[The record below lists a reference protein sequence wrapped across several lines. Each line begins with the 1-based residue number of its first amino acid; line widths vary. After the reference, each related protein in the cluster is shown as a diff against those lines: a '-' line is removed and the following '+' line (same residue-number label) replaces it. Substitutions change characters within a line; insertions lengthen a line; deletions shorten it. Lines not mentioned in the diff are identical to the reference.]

1 MSASIGV
8 LRLVQAVMTGE
19 SVAGLLASTNRMCSK
34 LVVENTRAGTALA
47 ITAATVL
54 ITLAATNYY
63 KVVLCGPDRRQ
74 RIIRLIH
81 LHSYA

>member
-1 MSASIGV
+1 MVSV

-19 SVAGLLASTNRMCSK
+19 SVAGLLASTNRICSK

-54 ITLAATNYY
+54 ILLAATNYY
-63 KVVLCGPDRRQ
+63 KVVLCGLWPAADNQ
-74 RIIRLIH
+74 INTFA
-81 LHSYA
+81 YN